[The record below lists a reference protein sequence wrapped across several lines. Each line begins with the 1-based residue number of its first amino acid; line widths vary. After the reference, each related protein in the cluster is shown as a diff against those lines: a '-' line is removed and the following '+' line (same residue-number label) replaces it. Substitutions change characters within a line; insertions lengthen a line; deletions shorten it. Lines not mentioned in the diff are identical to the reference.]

1 MKIAQRGSW
10 LPQITEIVR
19 RHQPKNFVNIFICIP
34 RTCAV
39 SAALLFVRARGGKH
53 RAAVTSFGAPAA
65 YGAAYFFV
73 RFFNKFFKFFAA
85 FGAFVL
91 Q

>member
-1 MKIAQRGSW
+1 M
-10 LPQITEIVR
+10 
-19 RHQPKNFVNIFICIP
+19 
-34 RTCAV
+34 
-39 SAALLFVRARGGKH
+39 RARGGKH